1 MAGGFGDCAARRDF
15 LQARGAVAGETFGR
29 VRTMRSA
36 EKKLADRFAPALR
49 LWLEWRRLARR
60 TAKEQ
65 LRMEMRTESRPAGFG
80 PGQRWVLGL
89 TAAGSFM
96 AALDALVV
104 TTALD
109 TLRHD
114 LAASVESLEWT
125 VNAYSLAFAT
135 LLMTG
140 AALGDRFGRKRMY
153 VFGLLLFAAASALC
167 ALAPGID
174 WLIAGRALQGAG
186 AALVM
191 PLAMALLGAAFA
203 PQQRAKALGL
213 FSGITGLAVLSGPL
227 VGGAVLHGLA
237 WQWIF
242 WINVPFAL
250 VVAWF
255 VLFQVPESKGSGAAL
270 DLPGV
275 ILMTCSLLGLVWALV
290 HGNQA
295 GWGSNAVL
303 AALLEGVMVGGLFI
317 GWQRRWDH
325 AMIPPR
331 LFRTPVFAA
340 GLGVCFLMTASLF
353 GTLFFIAQFF
363 QLVHGKSPL
372 AAGLAML
379 PWTATLFF
387 VAPVAGSMVA
397 RVGERALV
405 VIGLALQGAGMVWL
419 STMTGPGVDYTLWIV
434 PMIVAG
440 AGISMAMPAVQSA
453 VLAEAEPRDIGKA
466 AGLFNTLRQLGG
478 VFGVALAVAVF
489 MRTGGYASAR
499 DFGTGF
505 AVALDVCAAFSFAGA
520 ALGLR
525 LRGPRKQA
533 RTMTSGNFEGAKQ

>member
-1 MAGGFGDCAARRDF
+1 MDTRTDSGSAAF
-15 LQARGAVAGETFGR
+15 
-29 VRTMRSA
+29 S
-36 EKKLADRFAPALR
+36 PH
-49 LWLEWRRLARR
+49 
-60 TAKEQ
+60 
-65 LRMEMRTESRPAGFG
+65 
-80 PGQRWVLGL
+80 QRWVLGL
-89 TAAGSFM
+89 AAAGSFM

-153 VFGLLLFAAASALC
+153 VTGLLLFALASALC
-167 ALAPGID
+167 ALAPGIE
-174 WLIAGRALQGAG
+174 WLIAGRALQGVG

-250 VVAWF
+250 AVAWF
-255 VLFQVPESKGSGAAL
+255 ALFQVPESKGAGGVL
-270 DLPGV
+270 DLLGV
-275 ILMTCSLLGLVWALV
+275 VLMTASLLGLVWGLV

-295 GWGSNAVL
+295 GWGSNQVL
-303 AALLEGVMVGGLFI
+303 ASLIGGVLLGGLFI
-317 GWQRRWDH
+317 GWQRRWVH

-340 GLGVCFLMTASLF
+340 GLGVCFLMTAALF
-353 GTLFFIAQFF
+353 GTLFFVAQFF
-363 QLVHGKSPL
+363 QVVQGRSPL

-405 VIGLALQGAGMVWL
+405 AIGLALQGAGMVWL
-419 STMTGPGVDYTLWIV
+419 STMTQPDAAYAMSVV

-466 AGLFNTLRQLGG
+466 SGLFNTLRQLGG
-478 VFGVALAVAVF
+478 VFGVAISVAVF
-489 MRTGGYASAR
+489 MRVGGYAGPR
-499 DFGTGF
+499 DFGAGF
-505 AVALDVCAAFSFAGA
+505 AAALDVCAAFSFAGA
-520 ALGLR
+520 ILGLR
-525 LRGPRKQA
+525 LRGPRRQA
-533 RTMTSGNFEGAKQ
+533 RTMTSGNIEGARQ

>member
-1 MAGGFGDCAARRDF
+1 
-15 LQARGAVAGETFGR
+15 
-29 VRTMRSA
+29 
-36 EKKLADRFAPALR
+36 
-49 LWLEWRRLARR
+49 
-60 TAKEQ
+60 
-65 LRMEMRTESRPAGFG
+65 MEVRTESETRAAGFS
-80 PGQRWVLGL
+80 PSQRWVLGL
-89 TAAGSFM
+89 AAAGSFM

-114 LAASVESLEWT
+114 LAASVEALEWT

-140 AALGDRFGRKRMY
+140 AALGDRFGRKRVY
-153 VFGLLLFAAASALC
+153 VFGLLLFALASALC
-167 ALAPGID
+167 ALAPGIG

-203 PQQRAKALGL
+203 PAQRAKALGL
-213 FSGITGLAVLSGPL
+213 FSGITGLAVLSGPV
-227 VGGAVLHGLA
+227 VGGAVVHGLA

-250 VVAWF
+250 AVAWL
-255 VLFQVPESKGSGAAL
+255 VLFRIPESKGAGGAL
-270 DLPGV
+270 DVLGV
-275 ILMTCSLLGLVWALV
+275 VLMTASLLGLVWGLV

-295 GWGSNAVL
+295 GWTSAQVVTSLGG
-303 AALLEGVMVGGLFI
+303 GVMLGALFI
-317 GWQRRWDH
+317 GWQRRWAD

-340 GLGVCFLMTASLF
+340 GLAVCFLMTAALF

-363 QLVHGKSPL
+363 QFAQGKSPL
-372 AAGLAML
+372 DAGVAML
-379 PWTATLFF
+379 PWTATLFL

-397 RVGERALV
+397 RIGERALV
-405 VIGLALQGAGMVWL
+405 AIGLALQGAGMLWL
-419 STMTGPGVDYTLWIV
+419 STMTQPGAAYASWVV
-434 PMIVAG
+434 PMVLAG
-440 AGISMAMPAVQSA
+440 GGISMAMPAVQSA

-466 AGLFNTLRQLGG
+466 SGLFNTLRQLGG

-489 MRTGGYASAR
+489 MRVGGYAGPR
-499 DFGTGF
+499 EFGTGF
-505 AVALDVCAAFSFAGA
+505 AAALQLCAVFSLAGA

-525 LRGPRKQA
+525 LRGPRGRA
-533 RTMTSGNFEGAKQ
+533 RTMTSSNFEGAKQ

>member
-1 MAGGFGDCAARRDF
+1 MDTRTDSGSAAF
-15 LQARGAVAGETFGR
+15 
-29 VRTMRSA
+29 S
-36 EKKLADRFAPALR
+36 PH
-49 LWLEWRRLARR
+49 
-60 TAKEQ
+60 
-65 LRMEMRTESRPAGFG
+65 
-80 PGQRWVLGL
+80 QRWVLGL
-89 TAAGSFM
+89 AAAGSFM

-153 VFGLLLFAAASALC
+153 VTGLLLFALASALC
-167 ALAPGID
+167 ALAPGIE
-174 WLIAGRALQGAG
+174 WLIAGRALQGVG

-250 VVAWF
+250 AVAWF
-255 VLFQVPESKGSGAAL
+255 ALFQVPESKGAGGVL
-270 DLPGV
+270 DLLGV
-275 ILMTCSLLGLVWALV
+275 VLMTASLLGLVWGLV

-295 GWGSNAVL
+295 GWASNQVL
-303 AALLEGVMVGGLFI
+303 ASLIGGVLLGGLFI
-317 GWQRRWDH
+317 GWQRRWVH

-340 GLGVCFLMTASLF
+340 GLGVCFLMTAALF
-353 GTLFFIAQFF
+353 GTLFFVAQFF
-363 QLVHGKSPL
+363 QVVQGRSPL

-405 VIGLALQGAGMVWL
+405 AIGLALQGAGMVWL
-419 STMTGPGVDYTLWIV
+419 STMTQPDAAYAMSVV

-440 AGISMAMPAVQSA
+440 VGISMAMPAVQSA

-466 AGLFNTLRQLGG
+466 SGLFNTLRQLGG
-478 VFGVALAVAVF
+478 VFGVAISVAVF
-489 MRTGGYASAR
+489 MRVGGYAGPR
-499 DFGTGF
+499 DFGAGF
-505 AVALDVCAAFSFAGA
+505 AAALDVCAAFSFAGA
-520 ALGLR
+520 ILGLR
-525 LRGPRKQA
+525 LRGPRRQA
-533 RTMTSGNFEGAKQ
+533 RTMTSGNIEGARQ